1 VIPLSSLDYNQNN
14 QIGRGGSAT
23 VYEGKFSGRDVA
35 VKVYWFDNPSTQ
47 SNKKLLLKEA
57 AELLSLQHENI
68 IKCFGVCAEIGGIIL
83 ELAKKEI
90 VVGGVTQY
98 VHSLKQLIEAIPK
111 EFFSME
117 LRYAFLVHSSLIFY
131 LILQLFFLFRYEALF
146 QVASGLDYLHNRKI
160 THGDLKS
167 ANVLVLEQDDWTF
180 KLCDVGQSHID
191 VTTKLTN
198 STTVSASR
206 TGSNSTTRRGTIS
219 FEAPEVST
227 RIQI

>member
-1 VIPLSSLDYNQNN
+1 MTGRAKISSHFSFGPTVLNSSDSLSILSPCKVIPLSSLDYNQNN

-35 VKVYWFDNPSTQ
+35 VKVYWFDNPSSQ

-68 IKCFGVCAEIGGIIL
+68 IQCFGVCAEIGGIIL

-131 LILQLFFLFRYEALF
+131 LILQLFFSFQIRGSLSSSERSRLFTQQKNYPRRSQKCEC
-146 QVASGLDYLHNRKI
+146 I
-160 THGDLKS
+160 
-167 ANVLVLEQDDWTF
+167 
-180 KLCDVGQSHID
+180 
-191 VTTKLTN
+191 
-198 STTVSASR
+198 STGAR
-206 TGSNSTTRRGTIS
+206 
-219 FEAPEVST
+219 
-227 RIQI
+227 

>member
-1 VIPLSSLDYNQNN
+1 MTGRSKISSNFSFGPTVLNPSDSLSILSPSKVIPLSSLDYHQNN

-90 VVGGVTQY
+90 VVGGVIQY

-117 LRYAFLVHSSLIFY
+117 LR
-131 LILQLFFLFRYEALF
+131 
-146 QVASGLDYLHNRKI
+146 
-160 THGDLKS
+160 
-167 ANVLVLEQDDWTF
+167 
-180 KLCDVGQSHID
+180 
-191 VTTKLTN
+191 
-198 STTVSASR
+198 
-206 TGSNSTTRRGTIS
+206 
-219 FEAPEVST
+219 
-227 RIQI
+227 